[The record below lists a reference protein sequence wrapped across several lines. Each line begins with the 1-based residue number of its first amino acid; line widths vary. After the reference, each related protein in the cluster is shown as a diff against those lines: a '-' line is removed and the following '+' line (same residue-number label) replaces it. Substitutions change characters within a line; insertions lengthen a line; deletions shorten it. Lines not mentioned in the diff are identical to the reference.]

1 MIYFVSTVKL
11 NCISV
16 ELLGHAVAVCF
27 IFWETTRLFSK
38 VAGNVWGCLNFL
50 CPHKHILSHVFFLIL
65 VILVC
70 VKYHFI
76 ILICIPVMTNN
87 AKHIFMYILAVWITY
102 LGKYPFRSFSHSLM
116 GFPGGSM
123 VKNLPVM
130 QETQV
135 RPLGQAVPPEK
146 EMATHFNILA
156 WKMLWTQEPG
166 GLQSTCLQKS
176 QRLLGDL
183 ITTTHSLMG
192 SIIFLLLSCNV
203 LGILETVCLG
213 TR

>member
-1 MIYFVSTVKL
+1 MS
-11 NCISV
+11 
-16 ELLGHAVAVCF
+16 
-27 IFWETTRLFSK
+27 
-38 VAGNVWGCLNFL
+38 
-50 CPHKHILSHVFFLIL
+50 FFLIL
-65 VILVC
+65 VILVGL
-70 VKYHFI
+70 KYHFI

-102 LGKYPFRSFSHSLM
+102 LVKYPFRSFSHSLM

-135 RPLGQAVPPEK
+135 RSLGQAVPPEK

-166 GLQSTCLQKS
+166 GLQSTGLQKS

-183 ITTTHSLMG
+183 ITTTYSLTG
-192 SIIFLLLSCNV
+192 SIVFLLLSYNV
-203 LGILETVCLG
+203 LGILATVCLS